1 MTKKKRPR
9 SAASSNL
16 FDPASTSLSPTP
28 PPINADIFNNDKS
41 TWSKSKKKRMRLK
54 RKNEEER
61 QRNKITVQ
69 SNYTENGNNSGT
81 SVAQDDETTTKK
93 KNKRQRTN
101 SLDFSSKV
109 RRTSQ
114 AYTVSYE
121 GKKALSDI
129 GGGQGDPLTDP
140 AISPC
145 IDKKKSKK
153 KRNKSVS
160 VQSNNQNI
168 SQTTSTVAPD
178 AKPGNRKNKNKTS
191 KKNSDDEVPK
201 MPNLP
206 GKKQPKEQSTL
217 LTTPAKLQ
225 VTPPK
230 MMSTLQKSFLE
241 RLTSSRFRELNE
253 ELYTHSSQHSFKHFT
268 DNPELFEQ
276 YHIGFRKQV
285 KEWPVNPVDVIYKK
299 ILNWW
304 RRQQNQ
310 DDKEAKKNGKRGM
323 KNKNKLVVADFGC
336 GDAKLAERLLSVQIT
351 NGNDKD
357 SIGELSSKNNKNSGK
372 ATSFWCPFEVHSFDL
387 VSGGNKLVTPADMCN
402 VPLPN
407 ESVDVGVYSLALMGT
422 NVADFVREGWRV
434 LKFGGCLRVA
444 EVRSRFE
451 ASANEDEEE
460 REGGGKRG
468 KMNNGMKLKRNA
480 AAQFGNKKSNN
491 GMDSAQP
498 LMLIDEFLSL
508 MERCGFQCTNFDRN
522 NKMFLFMDFIK
533 VDGSKG
539 LSKNEEFSAKPC
551 IYKRR

>member
-1 MTKKKRPR
+1 
-9 SAASSNL
+9 
-16 FDPASTSLSPTP
+16 
-28 PPINADIFNNDKS
+28 
-41 TWSKSKKKRMRLK
+41 MRLK
-54 RKNEEER
+54 RKKAEE
-61 QRNKITVQ
+61 RNKISVQ
-69 SNYTENGNNSGT
+69 SKSTENGNNSGT
-81 SVAQDDETTTKK
+81 SAAQDDEITTKN

-101 SLDFSSKV
+101 SSDLSIDGRTRQAHNASS
-109 RRTSQ
+109 
-114 AYTVSYE
+114 E

-129 GGGQGDPLTDP
+129 GDGQVDPLTDP
-140 AISPC
+140 AITPC
-145 IDKKKSKK
+145 IDKKKSKNK
-153 KRNKSVS
+153 KNKSVS
-160 VQSNNQNI
+160 VQSNNQEI
-168 SQTTSTVAPD
+168 SQTTSTVNPD
-178 AKPGNRKNKNKTS
+178 AKPGNRKMKNKTR
-191 KKNSDDEVPK
+191 KKNSDDEAHK
-201 MPNLP
+201 MPNP
-206 GKKQPKEQSTL
+206 FGKNEQPKEQSATS
-217 LTTPAKLQ
+217 TTPAKLQ

-253 ELYTHSSQHSFKHFT
+253 DLYTHSSQHSFKHFT
-268 DNPELFEQ
+268 ENPDLFEQ

-304 RRQQNQ
+304 RRQQSQ
-310 DDKEAKKNGKRGM
+310 DDKGVKKNGKKGM

-336 GDAKLAERLLSVQIT
+336 GDAKLAERLLAIKIT
-351 NGNDKD
+351 NDNGKGC
-357 SIGELSSKNNKNSGK
+357 IGEPSSKNKKNSGK
-372 ATSFWCPFEVHSFDL
+372 ATFWCPFEVHSFDL

-407 ESVDVGVYSLALMGT
+407 ESVDVGIYSLALMGT

-434 LKFGGCLRVA
+434 LKFGGYLRVA

-451 ASANEDEEE
+451 TAANEDKEG

-468 KMNNGMKLKRNA
+468 KMNNGMKLKCNA
-480 AAQFGNKKSNN
+480 AAQFGIKQYNN
-491 GMDSAQP
+491 GMDSTQP

-508 MERCGFQCTNFDRN
+508 MERCGFQCTNFDRS